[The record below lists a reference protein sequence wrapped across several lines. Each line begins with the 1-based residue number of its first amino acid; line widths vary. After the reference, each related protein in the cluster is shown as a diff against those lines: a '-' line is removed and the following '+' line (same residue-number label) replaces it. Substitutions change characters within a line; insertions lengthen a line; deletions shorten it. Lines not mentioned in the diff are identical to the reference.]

1 MGRGS
6 AILQEESVMRLAAAL
21 LASLGVGALSGA
33 LADPPSSPQEQSAA
47 AEPAAATTT
56 TSTTEAA
63 TAKAAVTAPQTAP
76 AAPTTASADPE
87 EKRLRAMG
95 YKMQMR
101 NGEKVF
107 CRREQVIG
115 SRLEGKLICGTVQD
129 LAASADQAR
138 QNVEH
143 AQHQEGTTRN
153 PGQ

>member
-1 MGRGS
+1 MGRCS
-6 AILQEESVMRLAAAL
+6 AILEEASVMRLAAAL
-21 LASLGVGALSGA
+21 LACLGVGAVSGA
-33 LADPPSSPQEQSAA
+33 LADPPSSPQEQIAA
-47 AEPAAATTT
+47 AEPATATTT
-56 TSTTEAA
+56 PATEAA
-63 TAKAAVTAPQTAP
+63 TAKAPVAAPQTAT
-76 AAPTTASADPE
+76 ASTTAAVDPE

-107 CRREQVIG
+107 CRREPVIG

-129 LAASADQAR
+129 LKASADQAR